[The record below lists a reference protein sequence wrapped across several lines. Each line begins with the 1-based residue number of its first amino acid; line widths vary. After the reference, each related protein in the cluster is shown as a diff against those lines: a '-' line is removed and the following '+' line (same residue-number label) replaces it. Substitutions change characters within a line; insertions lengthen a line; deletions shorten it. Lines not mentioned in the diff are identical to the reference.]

1 MENTFFENIKIGD
14 TVKIEYLRGKIENR
28 IVTNVT
34 KTFFRVAGDSYKY
47 RKKTGHYVGAGTWD
61 WFPRAIQ

>member
-1 MENTFFENIKIGD
+1 MENTFLDIKIGD

-28 IVTNVT
+28 IVTKVT
-34 KTFFRVAGDSYKY
+34 KTFFCVTGDCFKY
-47 RKKTGHYVGAGTWD
+47 RKKTGQYVGAGTWD